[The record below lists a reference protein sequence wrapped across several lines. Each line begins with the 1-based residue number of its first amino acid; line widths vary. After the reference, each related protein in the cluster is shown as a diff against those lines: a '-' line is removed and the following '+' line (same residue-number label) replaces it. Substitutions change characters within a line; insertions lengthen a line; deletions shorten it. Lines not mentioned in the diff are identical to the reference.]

1 MTDRYSIASLVESEI
16 SEEIPT
22 IGLESDRQERGNLPE
37 EIIHHLWTELSE
49 ALLRKVSKDA
59 KTYLKLADRTKV
71 VAQINQYKISADE
84 ILALLGKTQNN
95 ISLNLVLGYMALLEK
110 TYKTKD
116 GQKIVTY
123 SFNVLEVTL
132 LLFRKAKFLL

>member
-1 MTDRYSIASLVESEI
+1 
-16 SEEIPT
+16 
-22 IGLESDRQERGNLPE
+22 LPDD
-37 EIIHHLWTELSE
+37 IIHHLWTELSE

-84 ILALLGKTQNN
+84 ILALLGKSQNN

-116 GQKIVTY
+116 GQKTITF
-123 SFNVLEVTL
+123 SFNVLEVSL
-132 LLFRKAKFLL
+132 LLFKKTEFLL